1 VGKGRTTLAEVAQ
14 AAGVSIATVSK
25 VLNDRDDVA
34 EHTRTRVLKHLRAA
48 AYRPVGS
55 DGAHLSPRRMI
66 EVVFPEAQNSYS
78 IDVLRGVTETAHLLD
93 YDVVMGRKFDT
104 NDRRHPDLDPH
115 LLLRSGRAGAVFIT
129 MDISADH
136 QQLMREADFPAVFVD
151 PVHRGDD
158 SRVSVGATNFIGGVM
173 ATEHLLELGHRRIG
187 HAAGLADVDCS
198 QARLAGYASA
208 LRTAGIALDESL
220 VTHCPYYYADGRKAA
235 AQLLDRD
242 EPPTAI
248 FAGNDEIALGV
259 MEEARRR
266 SIRVPEDLSVVGFD
280 DSFLA
285 TRSTPQL
292 TTVAQPLV
300 ELGAVAV
307 RTLTRMINHEP
318 VDSHHT
324 ELATRLV
331 IRDSTA
337 PAD

>member
-1 VGKGRTTLAEVAQ
+1 MAKRTTLAEVAR

-34 EHTRTRVLKHLRAA
+34 ESTRTRVLKHLRAT

-55 DGAHLSPRRMI
+55 DGAHLPARRMI
-66 EVVFPEAQNSYS
+66 EVVFPETQNSYT

-93 YDVVMGRKFDT
+93 YDVVMGRRFDS
-104 NDRRHPDLDPH
+104 NDGPQLDLDPN

-129 MDISADH
+129 MDISTDH
-136 QQLMREADFPAVFVD
+136 QQLMRDADFPAVFVD

-158 SRVSVGATNFIGGVM
+158 SRVSVGATNYIGGVI
-173 ATEHLLELGHRRIG
+173 ATEHLLSLGHRRIG

-208 LRTAGIALDESL
+208 LRTAGITLDESL
-220 VTHCPYYYADGRKAA
+220 VTHCPYHYEDGRRAA

-259 MEEARRR
+259 IEEARRR

-280 DSFLA
+280 DAFLA
-285 TRSTPQL
+285 ARSTPQL
-292 TTVAQPLV
+292 TTVAQPLL
-300 ELGAVAV
+300 ELGSVAV
-307 RTLTRMINHEP
+307 RTLTRMIEHEP
-318 VDSHHT
+318 VDSHHI
-324 ELATRLV
+324 ELSTRLV
-331 IRDSTA
+331 VRDSTA
-337 PAD
+337 PVRQ